1 MEDAM
6 NKLFA
11 LTTALIA
18 AVTMFASGAEA
29 GFKIRLGFGGPL
41 PAFTAYGNSGGS
53 YERNYAPKRRY
64 QAARHHE
71 KAPARV
77 SKKAKIAKAVE
88 AEPQAKVV
96 AKAAETENSSIA
108 GAETQVSEVTTPAPV
123 ETARATVNEAEP
135 SAKLDCKKF
144 FPSVGMTLT
153 VPCE

>member
-1 MEDAM
+1 MT
-6 NKLFA
+6 KIFA
-11 LTTALIA
+11 ITTALLA

-53 YERNYAPKRRY
+53 YERHSAPKRRY

-71 KAPARV
+71 KAPVRV
-77 SKKAKIAKAVE
+77 TKKAKIAKAVE
-88 AEPQAKVV
+88 AADEPEAKVV

-108 GAETQVSEVTTPAPV
+108 SAETQVSEVTTPAPV
-123 ETARATVNEAEP
+123 KTAAAPVTDAEP
-135 SAKLDCKKF
+135 SAKIDCKKF
-144 FPSVGMTLT
+144 FPSVGITLS

>member
-11 LTTALIA
+11 LTTALLA
-18 AVTMFASGAEA
+18 AATMFASGAEA

-53 YERNYAPKRRY
+53 YHAPKRRY
-64 QAARHHE
+64 QAARHYE
-71 KAPARV
+71 KAPAKV
-77 SKKAKIAKAVE
+77 TKKAKIAKAVE
-88 AEPQAKVV
+88 AKDEAEAKVV

-108 GAETQVSEVTTPAPV
+108 TSDTQVSEVATPAPV
-123 ETARATVNEAEP
+123 ETAAASVENAEP
-135 SAKLDCKKF
+135 GAKMDCKKF

>member
-1 MEDAM
+1 MT
-6 NKLFA
+6 KIFA
-11 LTTALIA
+11 ITTALLA

-53 YERNYAPKRRY
+53 YDRHYAPKRRY
-64 QAARHHE
+64 QAARHDE
-71 KAPARV
+71 KAPVRV
-77 SKKAKIAKAVE
+77 TKKAKIAKAVE
-88 AEPQAKVV
+88 AEDEPEAKVV

-108 GAETQVSEVTTPAPV
+108 AAETQVSEVTTPAPV
-123 ETARATVNEAEP
+123 ETAAATVENAEP
-135 SAKLDCKKF
+135 GAKIDCKKF

>member
-1 MEDAM
+1 M

-11 LTTALIA
+11 LATALLA
-18 AVTMFASGAEA
+18 TVTMFASGAEA

-64 QAARHHE
+64 QAARHYE

-77 SKKAKIAKAVE
+77 IKKAKIAKAVE
-88 AEPQAKVV
+88 AEPEAKVV

-108 GAETQVSEVTTPAPV
+108 AAETQVSEVTTPAPV
-123 ETARATVNEAEP
+123 ETAAATVKDAEP